1 MLITRVCHRKPLK
14 PWQRALLRSN
24 HFSMQSLLLV
34 LHSWLPRARNP
45 KQKALLKY
53 LQPSYIAVDIGL
65 SSNYHDIIYQA
76 ILVQDNFF
84 EDKRR
89 SYRGF
94 SNKGARIAEGDR

>member
-1 MLITRVCHRKPLK
+1 MKTTASFKAFDGIIWTQDPNTGERVFLSHKCTELD
-14 PWQRALLRSN
+14 
-24 HFSMQSLLLV
+24 
-34 LHSWLPRARNP
+34 
-45 KQKALLKY
+45 KQI
-53 LQPSYIAVDIGL
+53 PSYIAVDLGL